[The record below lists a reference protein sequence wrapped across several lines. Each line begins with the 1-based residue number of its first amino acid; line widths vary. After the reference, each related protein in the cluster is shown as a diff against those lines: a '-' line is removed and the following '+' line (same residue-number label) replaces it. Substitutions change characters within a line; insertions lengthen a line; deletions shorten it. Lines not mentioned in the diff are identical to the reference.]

1 MRVGIGVTQL
11 GQFAEPTI
19 TREIAVLIGTAARF
33 GRDTST
39 LRLVLRSSPT
49 FSEVALGSDRPPF
62 TGTAQ
67 QVADDVWRARDHG
80 VHELILDL
88 QSTSRTA
95 TGLAADLL
103 VPAVI

>member
-49 FSEVALGSDRPPF
+49 FSEVALGSDRPRSP
-62 TGTAQ
+62 AQ
-67 QVADDVWRARDHG
+67 RSRSRTTCG
-80 VHELILDL
+80 VHATTVF
-88 QSTSRTA
+88 TS
-95 TGLAADLL
+95 
-103 VPAVI
+103 